1 MTRLFRYTASLLAA
15 FLMCTAAVPAE
26 EPQAAGVTTARDS
39 IFPKRSGS
47 PAAAGSGGSQATS
60 APEAQPAPESRTAPA
75 QQQGP
80 ASSAG
85 NTAGGTKDTA
95 PAGSTAG
102 GTPAV
107 PAGIPDADTSE
118 AADPAASASV
128 DFFPTDQDPYSGWKY
143 SVFEK
148 ATYRSGRLQV
158 SVNGTQG
165 SFGIYEIRDDGKEVP
180 LLSSYDF
187 FSSTAFML
195 RIGRKEYLLNYA
207 GGIKS
212 EARQTEAGLQ
222 LAYTI
227 PGKAFFLLDFVFP
240 AVEAGRTAE
249 SAVQVTLY
257 TVNRGENPQT
267 FTNKAI
273 FDTILGESSS
283 QHFSTYES
291 PELNTQRKFQTMKND
306 RWICSANKT
315 ASLALVLSGAGISE
329 PGSVTLGPIAS
340 LSESWEPTVNDGK
353 GFSTVLSYNNSGVA
367 VNWKTAYLLPGQVD
381 TKRFA
386 IAATHDRRLLDALES
401 GGVPFAA
408 KAEAVQ
414 DRQQEEAAVPIPAA
428 EAKEDAAPVAE
439 AAPLPAA
446 EDPPLSPA
454 AQAVTEAQLD
464 FEYIQNLIDY
474 IESLEGE
481 DAINRDE
488 YTSLNEELD
497 AIFEKIRSMGN

>member
-47 PAAAGSGGSQATS
+47 PAAAGSGGSQAAP
-60 APEAQPAPESRTAPA
+60 APEAQPAPEGRTAPA
-75 QQQGP
+75 QQQAP
-80 ASSAG
+80 ASS
-85 NTAGGTKDTA
+85 AGGTKDTA
-95 PAGSTAG
+95 PAGSTSG

-107 PAGIPDADTSE
+107 PAGIPAADASE
-118 AADPAASASV
+118 AADPAAPAPV

-165 SFGIYEIRDDGKEVP
+165 AFGIYEIRDDGKEVP

-212 EARQTEAGLQ
+212 EARRTEAGLQ

-240 AVEAGRTAE
+240 AGEDGRTAE

-283 QHFSTYES
+283 QHFSPYES

-386 IAATHDRRLLDALES
+386 IAATHDRRLLDVLES

-414 DRQQEEAAVPIPAA
+414 DRQQEEAAV
-428 EAKEDAAPVAE
+428 
-439 AAPLPAA
+439 PLPAA

>member
-1 MTRLFRYTASLLAA
+1 MTKLSRYTLPLLAA
-15 FLMCTAAVPAE
+15 FLVCTAAAPAE
-26 EPQAAGVTTARDS
+26 DPQAAGVTTARDS
-39 IFPKRSGS
+39 IFPKQSGS
-47 PAAAGSGGSQATS
+47 SDAAAGSGGQQAGPA
-60 APEAQPAPESRTAPA
+60 APANQTAPAPQPAPASPA
-75 QQQGP
+75 AAADGTP
-80 ASSAG
+80 SSSH
-85 NTAGGTKDTA
+85 
-95 PAGSTAG
+95 AGSTAPAETAAPAVPQA
-102 GTPAV
+102 GTPAAEAPLPDS
-107 PAGIPDADTSE
+107 PAPR
-118 AADPAASASV
+118 

-143 SVFEK
+143 AVVEK
-148 ATYRSGRLQV
+148 ASYRSGRLQV

-165 SFGIYEIRDDGKEVP
+165 SFGIYEIREDGKEVP

-212 EARQTEAGLQ
+212 EARRTEAGLQ
-222 LAYTI
+222 LAYAI

-240 AVEAGRTAE
+240 AAEAGKAAE

-306 RWICSANKT
+306 RWICSANKA
-315 ASLALVLSGAGISE
+315 ASIALLLYGTDISE
-329 PGSVTLGPIAS
+329 PGSVTLGPIAG
-340 LSESWEPTVNDGK
+340 LSESWEPTVNEGK

-401 GGVPFAA
+401 GAVSFAA

-414 DRQQEEAAVPIPAA
+414 EQKQAEAPVPAA
-428 EAKEDAAPVAE
+428 EAKEAAAPVPE
-439 AAPLPAA
+439 A
-446 EDPPLSPA
+446 PPLSPA
-454 AQAVTEAQLD
+454 AQALTEAQLD

-497 AIFEKIRSMGN
+497 AIFERVRSMGN